1 MEILIEKR
9 SHMVLASGPIQVLR
23 QPVDEPKR
31 QPDGKEGHQ
40 GHLSGMMLMA
50 SMEMIFT

>member
-1 MEILIEKR
+1 
-9 SHMVLASGPIQVLR
+9 MVLASGPIQVLR

-40 GHLSGMMLMA
+40 GHLSGMLLVIMLMA